1 MTTMTPVRETH
12 IYLDENGTACV
23 DSPRNKVKLLV
34 QMIRAYDGIEKTV
47 AAFPH
52 LTRAQLHAAMMY
64 YYYNQEEIDKAI
76 EEGNALVEQLKAQPE
91 SESTKRVRA
100 VMEQKMREARE
111 RGESNEPA
119 ALHG

>member
-64 YYYNQEEIDKAI
+64 YYYNQAEIDEAI
-76 EEGNALVEQLKAQPE
+76 RQDDEFEQQFRASQ
-91 SESTKRVRA
+91 SEPPSSQRVREA
-100 VMEQKMREARE
+100 MEHR
-111 RGESNEPA
+111 
-119 ALHG
+119 